1 MTADPNVSDPP
12 ANSLPAAAE
21 GPPKRRW
28 ISPWALARR
37 GVLGMNRR
45 NIGYIARYND
55 RSRYP
60 LVDDKLKTKLVAEK
74 ARLNVPALI
83 HVVRTQ
89 HEIEVIEND
98 LAELSEFVIKP
109 AQGSGGKG
117 ILVIVGR
124 DGDHYVKSSGARIAL
139 NDVKRH
145 VSNILSGLHSL
156 GGKQDVAIIETLV
169 KVSSLFSQVS
179 HEGVPDIRIIVFRGY
194 PVMGMLRLAT
204 HASDGKANL
213 HQGAVGVGMD
223 IGTGRSVAAVQN
235 NRLITTHPDTG
246 ADLGR
251 LEVPDWRQ
259 MLTLAARCYEV
270 TGLGYMGCDM
280 VIDETQGPLLLELNA
295 RPGLSIQIAN
305 NQGLVPR
312 LRHIEQLEDYYVT
325 VEDRVAYA
333 MSTFTYYPG
342 EVRNHLGAAS

>member
-1 MTADPNVSDPP
+1 MTS
-12 ANSLPAAAE
+12 
-21 GPPKRRW
+21 GW

-45 NIGYIARYND
+45 NISYIARYNP
-55 RSRYP
+55 RNRYP
-60 LVDDKLKTKLVAEK
+60 LVDDKLKTKLVAQK
-74 ARLNVPALI
+74 ARLNVPALL
-83 HVVRTQ
+83 HVVQTQ
-89 HEIEVIEND
+89 HEIEAIHDE
-98 LAELSEFVIKP
+98 LASLSEFVIKP

-124 DGDHYVKSSGARIAL
+124 DGDSFVKSSGARIGL

-156 GGKQDVAIIETLV
+156 GGKQDVAIIEALV
-169 KVSSLFSQVS
+169 KVSRLFSNIS

-213 HQGAVGVGMD
+213 HQGAIGVGID

-235 NRLITTHPDTG
+235 NRLITHHPDTG
-246 ADLGR
+246 ASLEH
-251 LEVPDWRQ
+251 LEVPDWTQ
-259 MLTLAARCYEV
+259 MLNLAARCYEV
-270 TGLGYMGCDM
+270 TGLGYMGCDL
-280 VIDETQGPLLLELNA
+280 VIDETLGPLLLEMNA

-305 NQGLVPR
+305 NQGLLPR
-312 LRHIEQLEDYYVT
+312 LRHVEQLEDFYVT
-325 VEDRVAYA
+325 VEDRVEYA
-333 MSTFTYYPG
+333 MATFTYFPAETRQARLSG
-342 EVRNHLGAAS
+342 L

>member
-1 MTADPNVSDPP
+1 MSSGALAD
-12 ANSLPAAAE
+12 L
-21 GPPKRRW
+21 KRKW
-28 ISPWALARR
+28 ISPWTLARR

-45 NIGYIARYND
+45 NIGYIARYNQ

-60 LVDDKLKTKLVAEK
+60 LVDDKLKTKLVAQK
-74 ARLNVPALI
+74 ARLNVPALL
-83 HVVRTQ
+83 HVVSTQ

-98 LAELSEFVIKP
+98 LASLSEFVIKP

-124 DGDHYVKSSGARIAL
+124 DGDDYVKSSGVKIGL
-139 NDVKRH
+139 HEVKRH
-145 VSNILSGLHSL
+145 VTNILSGLHSL

-169 KVSSLFSQVS
+169 KVSKLFSSVS

-213 HQGAVGVGMD
+213 HQGAVGVGID
-223 IGTGRSVAAVQN
+223 IGTGRSIAAVQS
-235 NRLITTHPDTG
+235 NRLIDRHPDTG
-246 ADLGR
+246 ADLNN
-251 LEVPDWRQ
+251 LEIPDWKQ
-259 MLTLAARCYEV
+259 MLNLAARCYEV

-280 VIDETQGPLLLELNA
+280 VIDETKGPLLLEMNA

-305 NQGLVPR
+305 NMGLVPR

-325 VEDRVAYA
+325 VEDRVLYA
-333 MSTFTYYPG
+333 MTTFTYFPA
-342 EVRNHLGAAS
+342 EVRQAQLADMASGPTAESPSPV

>member
-1 MTADPNVSDPP
+1 MLDN
-12 ANSLPAAAE
+12 L
-21 GPPKRRW
+21 KRNW

-45 NIGYIARYND
+45 NISYIARYNQ

-60 LVDDKLKTKLVAEK
+60 LVDDKLKTKLVAQK
-74 ARLNVPALI
+74 ARLNVPALL
-83 HVVRTQ
+83 HVVSTQ
-89 HEIEVIEND
+89 HEIEVIENE
-98 LAELSEFVIKP
+98 LANLSEFVIKP

-124 DGDHYVKSSGARIAL
+124 DGDDYVKSSGAKLGL
-139 NDVKRH
+139 NEVKRH
-145 VSNILSGLHSL
+145 VTNILSGLHSL

-169 KVSSLFSQVS
+169 KVSRMFSSVS

-213 HQGAVGVGMD
+213 HQGAVGVGID

-235 NRLITTHPDTG
+235 NHLIERHPDTG
-246 ADLGR
+246 ADLNS
-251 LEVPDWRQ
+251 LEIPDWRQ
-259 MLTLAARCYEV
+259 MLNLAARCYEV

-280 VIDETQGPLLLELNA
+280 VIDETKGPLLLEMNA

-305 NQGLVPR
+305 NMGLVPR
-312 LRHIEQLEDYYVT
+312 LRHVEQLEDYYVT
-325 VEDRVAYA
+325 VEDRVQYA
-333 MSTFTYYPG
+333 MSTFTYFPA
-342 EVRNHLGAAS
+342 EVRQNQLDELASAPGQEQPSPV

>member
-1 MTADPNVSDPP
+1 MNDTAR
-12 ANSLPAAAE
+12 
-21 GPPKRRW
+21 GKRW

-45 NIGYIARYND
+45 NIEYITRYN
-55 RSRYP
+55 SREKYP
-60 LVDDKLKTKLVAEK
+60 LVDDKLRTKLVAQK
-74 ARLNVPALI
+74 ARLNVPPLL

-89 HEIEVIEND
+89 HEIEAIERE
-98 LAELSEFVIKP
+98 LTSLSEFVIKP

-124 DGDHYVKSSGARIAL
+124 DGDEYVRSSGSRITLAGI
-139 NDVKRH
+139 KRH

-169 KVSSLFSQVS
+169 KVIPLFASVS

-194 PVMGMLRLAT
+194 PIMGMLRLAT

-213 HQGAVGVGMD
+213 HQGAVGVGID
-223 IGTGRSVAAVQN
+223 IGTGRSVAAVQS
-235 NRLITTHPDTG
+235 NRLIRRHPDSG
-246 ADLGR
+246 ADLDR
-251 LEVPDWRQ
+251 LEIPDWKR
-259 MLTLAARCYEV
+259 MLNLAARCYEV

-280 VIDETQGPLLLELNA
+280 VIDQSRGPLLLEMNA

-312 LRHIEQLEDYYVT
+312 LKHVEQLEDYYVT
-325 VEDRVAYA
+325 VEDRVEYA
-333 MSTFTYYPG
+333 MRTFTHAPA
-342 EVRNHLGAAS
+342 EVRRSQLAENPA